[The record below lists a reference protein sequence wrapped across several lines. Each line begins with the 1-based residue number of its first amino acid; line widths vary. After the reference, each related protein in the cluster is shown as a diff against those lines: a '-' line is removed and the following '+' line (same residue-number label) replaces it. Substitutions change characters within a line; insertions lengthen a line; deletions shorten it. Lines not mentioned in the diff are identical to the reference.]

1 MHEKSPLIAPL
12 LPQKSFAC
20 CIWNG
25 TVFLFDLLD
34 AKLHAFTA
42 DIGLGYVINNGLWG
56 RMADGVNLKQ
66 QPPHSSYFPHCTSS
80 SCCISA
86 SSEI

>member
-1 MHEKSPLIAPL
+1 MIHEKSLLIDPS

-56 RMADGVNLKQ
+56 RMDYGDVWIMGT
-66 QPPHSSYFPHCTSS
+66 YG
-80 SCCISA
+80 
-86 SSEI
+86 